1 MNSFSSSFSPGET
14 VVGTVVGLEPTGAI
28 INIGTQTPAYLP
40 LQEIS
45 IACVNTPEEVLQLN
59 ETREFWILAY
69 SEERE
74 QSRFTLSL
82 RRLEEKL
89 AWERIRQIQAEC
101 ITLSSRIVAT
111 NDCGA
116 LVRIENVQ
124 GLIPSSEI
132 INDKPIEELIG
143 EELILKFI
151 EVDENSNRLV
161 LSHQQALDY
170 ELTRSNRK
178 RFFVGKKEYQSD
190 AIKNVTELGLEYI
203 DENGNPKFIDFKICR
218 QNSVEILNYTGLGL
232 EYSDEN
238 GNPKFIDFKICRQNS
253 VEILNYPEF
262 VAVRNIIG
270 YPYGT
275 APYIEF
281 FTEPLTKFVF
291 NRKEIFRGLHMQMKE
306 TGWLTFDLS

>member
-59 ETREFWILAY
+59 ETREFWILAD
-69 SEERE
+69 SEEGE

-111 NDCGA
+111 NDWGA

-190 AIKNVTELGLEYI
+190 AIKNVTEVGLEYI
-203 DENGNPKFIDFKICR
+203 DENGNPKFIDFKTCC
-218 QNSVEILNYTGLGL
+218 QNSG
-232 EYSDEN
+232 
-238 GNPKFIDFKICRQNS
+238 KFFT
-253 VEILNYPEF
+253 YPEYVSVRNIIGEPCQYELRCQY

-270 YPYGT
+270 DPCGT
-275 APYIEF
+275 APYMEF
-281 FTEPLTKFVF
+281 LTEPLTKFVF
-291 NRKEIFRGLHMQMKE
+291 NRKENFRELRWQIEE

>member
-1 MNSFSSSFSPGET
+1 MNSFSSIFSPGET

-59 ETREFWILAY
+59 ETREFWILAD
-69 SEERE
+69 SEEGE

-101 ITLSSRIVAT
+101 ITFFSRIVAT
-111 NDCGA
+111 NHDGA
-116 LVRIENVQ
+116 LVRIESVQ

-143 EELILKFI
+143 EELLLKFI

-161 LSHQQALDY
+161 LSHQQALEY
-170 ELTRSNRK
+170 ELKMSKRK

-203 DENGNPKFIDFKICR
+203 DENGNPKFIDFKICC
-218 QNSVEILNYTGLGL
+218 QNSG
-232 EYSDEN
+232 
-238 GNPKFIDFKICRQNS
+238 KFFT
-253 VEILNYPEF
+253 YPEYVPVRNIIGEPCQDELRCQY

-270 YPYGT
+270 DPCGT
-275 APYIEF
+275 APYMEF
-281 FTEPLTKFVF
+281 LTEPLTKFVF
-291 NRKEIFRGLHMQMKE
+291 NRKENFRELRWLIEEK
-306 TGWLTFDLS
+306 GWLTFDLS

>member
-101 ITLSSRIVAT
+101 ITLCSRIVST
-111 NDCGA
+111 NLYGA
-116 LVRIENVQ
+116 LVRIESVE
-124 GLIPSSEI
+124 GLIPRSEI

-143 EELILKFI
+143 EELLLKFI

-161 LSHQQALDY
+161 LSHQQALEY
-170 ELTRSNRK
+170 ELTMSNRK

-190 AIKNVTELGLEYI
+190 VIKNVTELGLEYI

-218 QNSVEILNYTGLGL
+218 QNSEEVLNFPQY
-232 EYSDEN
+232 
-238 GNPKFIDFKICRQNS
+238 
-253 VEILNYPEF
+253 
-262 VAVRNIIG
+262 VAVRNIVG
-270 YPYGT
+270 DPYGT
-275 APYIEF
+275 APYMEF
-281 FTEPLTKFVF
+281 LTEPLTKFVF
-291 NRKEIFRGLHMQMKE
+291 NRKENFRELRWQME
-306 TGWLTFDLS
+306 ERGWLTFDLS

>member
-69 SEERE
+69 SEEGE

-111 NDCGA
+111 NDWVA
-116 LVRIENVQ
+116 LVRIESVQ
-124 GLIPSSEI
+124 GLIPRSEI

-143 EELILKFI
+143 EELLLKFI

-161 LSHQQALDY
+161 LSHKQALEYD
-170 ELTRSNRK
+170 LKMSKRK

-218 QNSVEILNYTGLGL
+218 QNSG
-232 EYSDEN
+232 
-238 GNPKFIDFKICRQNS
+238 KFFT
-253 VEILNYPEF
+253 YPEY
-262 VAVRNIIG
+262 VPVRNIIG
-270 YPYGT
+270 EPCQDELPCQYVAIRNIVGDPYGT
-275 APYIEF
+275 APYMEF
-281 FTEPLTKFVF
+281 LTEPLTKFVF
-291 NRKEIFRGLHMQMKE
+291 NRKENFCELRWQMEE

>member
-59 ETREFWILAY
+59 ETREFWILAD

-89 AWERIRQIQAEC
+89 AWERI
-101 ITLSSRIVAT
+101 
-111 NDCGA
+111 D
-116 LVRIENVQ
+116 NVQ

-143 EELILKFI
+143 EELLLKLI
-151 EVDENSNRLV
+151 EVDEKSNRLV
-161 LSHQQALDY
+161 LSHQQALEY
-170 ELTRSNRK
+170 ELTRSKRK
-178 RFFVGKKEYQSD
+178 RFFVGKKEYHSD
-190 AIKNVTELGLEYI
+190 VIKNVTELGLEYI
-203 DENGNPKFIDFKICR
+203 DENGNPKFIDFKICL
-218 QNSVEILNYTGLGL
+218 QNSVEILNHTGIGL

-238 GNPKFIDFKICRQNS
+238 GNPKLINFQICRQDS
-253 VEILNYPEF
+253 GEILNHPEF
-262 VAVRNIIG
+262 VAVRSIIG

-291 NRKEIFRGLHMQMKE
+291 NRKEIFRGLHIQMRE

>member
-89 AWERIRQIQAEC
+89 AWERIRQMQEEC

-111 NDCGA
+111 NHYGA
-116 LVRIENVQ
+116 LVRIESVQ

-132 INDKPIEELIG
+132 INDKPREELIG
-143 EELILKFI
+143 EELLLKLI

-161 LSHQQALDY
+161 LSHQQALY
-170 ELTRSNRK
+170 ELTMSQRK
-178 RFFVGKKEYQSD
+178 RFFVGIKEYQSD
-190 AIKNVTELGLEYI
+190 VIKNVTELGLEYI
-203 DENGNPKFIDFKICR
+203 DENTNPKFIDFKICS
-218 QNSVEILNYTGLGL
+218 QNSGELLN
-232 EYSDEN
+232 
-238 GNPKFIDFKICRQNS
+238 NPKYVAARNS
-253 VEILNYPEF
+253 
-262 VAVRNIIG
+262 IG
-270 YPYGT
+270 EPWGT
-275 APYIEF
+275 APYMEF
-281 FTEPLTKFVF
+281 LTQPLTKFVF
-291 NRKEIFRGLHMQMKE
+291 NREENFDKLRSQIEQA
-306 TGWLTFDLS
+306 GWLTFDLS

>member
-1 MNSFSSSFSPGET
+1 MNSFSSSFNPGDT
-14 VVGTVVGLEPTGAI
+14 VVGTVVSLEPTGAI

-59 ETREFWILAY
+59 ETREFWILAD
-69 SEERE
+69 SEEGE

-101 ITLSSRIVAT
+101 ITFFSRIVAT
-111 NDCGA
+111 NHDGA
-116 LVRIENVQ
+116 LVRIESIQ
-124 GLIPSSEI
+124 ALIPSSEI

-218 QNSVEILNYTGLGL
+218 QNSVEILN
-232 EYSDEN
+232 S
-238 GNPKFIDFKICRQNS
+238 
-253 VEILNYPEF
+253 PEF
-262 VAVRNIIG
+262 VAVRSIIG